1 MEKQDVNGG
10 NVNMTK
16 RVAIIASNG
25 SMETAY
31 KVLNIATTAAATDAE
46 VTIFFTFD
54 GLDIIHKDSDRLLTF
69 ATRADQYQAGF
80 AKANIPTVKEML
92 EIARDTGVRLMAC
105 QMTMDV
111 MGIATEDFVDGIDVG
126 GAMTF
131 LDFAY
136 DADVSLTF

>member
-1 MEKQDVNGG
+1 
-10 NVNMTK
+10 MTR

-25 SMETAY
+25 GMETAY

-46 VTIFFTFD
+46 VAVFFTFD
-54 GLDIIHKDSDRLLTF
+54 GLEIIRKDAQDILSFGQGKEHYKERFQSS
-69 ATRADQYQAGF
+69 
-80 AKANIPTVKEML
+80 NIPPVGEML
-92 EIARDTGVRLMAC
+92 ELALESDIKLIAC

-111 MGIATEDFVDGIDVG
+111 MGLSRNQFLDEIEVG
-126 GAMTF
+126 GAMSF